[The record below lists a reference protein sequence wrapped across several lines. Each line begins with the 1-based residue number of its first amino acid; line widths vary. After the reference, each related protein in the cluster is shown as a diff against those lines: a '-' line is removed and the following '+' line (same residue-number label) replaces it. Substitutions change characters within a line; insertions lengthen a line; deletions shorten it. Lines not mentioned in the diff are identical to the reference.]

1 MKATQGWSEKTVLR
15 AAPCLFGRYGV
26 VALWAHEAPAKYRR
40 TGTDWPGKEC
50 YTFSDAV
57 STVRAWRG
65 DQWVFRQTP
74 PESPVEKL
82 PPHWRQFLLDALAR
96 TG

>member
-1 MKATQGWSEKTVLR
+1 MAESGELTSIKLLSTRRFT
-15 AAPCLFGRYGV
+15 GR
-26 VALWAHEAPAKYRR
+26 LPKYRR